1 MRTALLVFAISTILS
16 CATTNQSKR
25 LELASAGFLSGLAIG
40 AANTPQDE
48 KKELHSMYW
57 GSIFGLT
64 AAVIGNFIYDDNK
77 DLSYLKQENAKLKS
91 DLELFQ
97 NGNKV
102 LLEQGQGQFKNQPQL
117 IGKKANWKVYQIDK
131 WNKEGD
137 NKLLHQDKMI
147 EITPESSR

>member
-1 MRTALLVFAISTILS
+1 MKPARIVFLLFSMLS

-25 LELASAGFLSGLAIG
+25 LELAGTGFLSGLAIG

-48 KKELHSMYW
+48 KKELHAMYW
-57 GSIFGLT
+57 GSVFGLT
-64 AAVIGNFIYDDNK
+64 AAIIGNFIYDDNK

-117 IGKKANWKVYQIDK
+117 VGKKANWKVYQIDK
-131 WNKEGD
+131 WSKESD

-147 EITPESSR
+147 EITPEPSR